1 MFNILKMKNQY
12 FDYEDVI
19 DHNNTSVFFCNG
31 KLNKDI
37 GYVKEG
43 THFDFLL
50 LNFEKM
56 EIKIYIDNKVHV
68 TSFGLSFDNAD
79 TMYEKD
85 DDSELDVSSEEEDD
99 CETSESES
107 TDEESEEET
116 ESGSEETES
125 ESGSEESEN

>member
-37 GYVKEG
+37 GYVKEN

-68 TSFGLSFDNAD
+68 IGFGLSFNNTE

-85 DDSELDVSSEEEDD
+85 DDSELDVSSEEET
-99 CETSESES
+99 EEESESES
-107 TDEESEEET
+107 DDN
-116 ESGSEETES
+116 
-125 ESGSEESEN
+125 SEESESESQD